1 MHNSRSSNSSS
12 IDLSGYN
19 SVFCDSTQAIE
30 WAYRHGLPKESVIK
44 SSSPAVLWEGNTSI
58 QNIEERWSI
67 DELERF
73 QGTIQKFSED
83 IFDAAIAVKNVD
95 RNRALAVSQASVLFQ
110 RILFKAACLKED
122 DFTDKRLFIYV
133 DGEGGPSG
141 NGMNSPWDQLLS
153 SNPLFSVIKYN
164 FNNDDWSVLNTKG
177 ISKWKRYMLAGL
189 ETVVYRLAI
198 KFMKYIP
205 GKLFKGDVLVFHE
218 NELVIETAAA
228 LALRGMRI
236 LGLKKPVSVKS
247 VVNKNNDYSLIINAL
262 APIMR
267 ERVSQWVSPSAVET
281 TMYMFKNYIDS
292 HLLHFDQL
300 IFQWD
305 QSIII
310 NKNTKSFL
318 LIGASGNIKGQSLS
332 TVCQKKGIPIIAA
345 QHGLTVGISK
355 LHGELSSG
363 FDNSVAD
370 IVLVHNKATKKILS
384 ENYFAKSK
392 PYIVG
397 ASSRHARVGRK
408 KHANNSAIPIV
419 YISTNLY
426 RGNMGFIMS
435 SKTDYSQARDEQK
448 IILSVLSKLPHRVR
462 YKVYPDDNRRFP
474 DSDPVFKDA
483 ISADNIDF
491 FSDKID
497 MRYLLEEHR
506 ILITSVATST
516 LSWPVMTGKPVIFI
530 NCKNNCPLTDDAH
543 SALSKG
549 LFVFD
554 DDNIEFY
561 DKLRDFL
568 SQPIEEIERLW
579 EIKRVY
585 REDMMVEFFSAY
597 DGGAGTRAAHI
608 ILEKY
613 F

>member
-1 MHNSRSSNSSS
+1 
-12 IDLSGYN
+12 
-19 SVFCDSTQAIE
+19 
-30 WAYRHGLPKESVIK
+30 
-44 SSSPAVLWEGNTSI
+44 
-58 QNIEERWSI
+58 
-67 DELERF
+67 
-73 QGTIQKFSED
+73 
-83 IFDAAIAVKNVD
+83 
-95 RNRALAVSQASVLFQ
+95 
-110 RILFKAACLKED
+110 
-122 DFTDKRLFIYV
+122 
-133 DGEGGPSG
+133 
-141 NGMNSPWDQLLS
+141 
-153 SNPLFSVIKYN
+153 
-164 FNNDDWSVLNTKG
+164 
-177 ISKWKRYMLAGL
+177 
-189 ETVVYRLAI
+189 
-198 KFMKYIP
+198 
-205 GKLFKGDVLVFHE
+205 
-218 NELVIETAAA
+218 
-228 LALRGMRI
+228 
-236 LGLKKPVSVKS
+236 
-247 VVNKNNDYSLIINAL
+247 
-262 APIMR
+262 
-267 ERVSQWVSPSAVET
+267 
-281 TMYMFKNYIDS
+281 MFKNYIDS

-448 IILSVLSKLPHRVR
+448 LILSVLSKLPHRVR
-462 YKVYPDDNRRFP
+462 YKIYPDDNRRFP
-474 DSDPVFKDA
+474 DPDPVFKDA
-483 ISADNIDF
+483 ILADNIDF
-491 FSDKID
+491 FSDKLD

-506 ILITSVATST
+506 ILVTSQSTST

-530 NCKNNCPLTDDAH
+530 NWKNNCPLTDDAH
-543 SALSKG
+543 SSLSKG

-554 DDNIEFY
+554 DNDVGFH

-579 EIKRVY
+579 ELKRVY
-585 REDMMVEFFSAY
+585 RKDMMVEFFSTY
-597 DGGAGTRAAHI
+597 DSGAGARSANI